1 LQWKI
6 GLTEIRLKLH
16 AEPLRRQE
24 AREYPD
30 SFVSKH
36 DIGGLLAYE
45 SRESCEG
52 KT

>member
-1 LQWKI
+1 LQWET
-6 GLTEIRLKLH
+6 GLTEICLKLH

-36 DIGGLLAYE
+36 DIGRLLANQG
-45 SRESCEG
+45 REGCEG